1 MSSGSF
7 AADLA
12 ATAIDGSDHEWRVD
26 LAERWNVGRN
36 QNGGVLLAT
45 ASDRLAEAV
54 GQPHPF
60 AVTGHYLAAAGAG
73 PARVRATPVKPG
85 RTYATATGEL
95 WQDERE
101 RVRVVGAYGDLSVR
115 TAEGASPVLPP
126 PPDLPAR
133 DACDDLF
140 DVLTASV
147 GERSLTRSLRNF
159 EIRVHPDGGWGAAAT
174 PSEPCLR
181 GWVRFRGEDT
191 VTPSMLLALADGF
204 PPTIL
209 GHTEIGWLPTIELT
223 VHVFAA
229 PPADEPWL
237 RAELRTRSIV
247 GGLLDE
253 DGELWDASGRLVA
266 RFRQLA
272 LLLPRD

>member
-1 MSSGSF
+1 MPSSPF
-7 AADLA
+7 DADTTPAAD
-12 ATAIDGSDHEWRVD
+12 GSVE

-45 ASDRLAEAV
+45 TARALAGVA
-54 GQPHPF
+54 GQPDPF
-60 AVTGHYLAAAGAG
+60 AVTGHYLAAATNG
-73 PARVRATPVKPG
+73 PATVRAAVVKPG

-101 RVRVVGAYGDLSVR
+101 RVRVVGSFGDLSARPTEV
-115 TAEGASPVLPP
+115 AVAAA
-126 PPDLPAR
+126 PPDLPPPH
-133 DACDDLF
+133 DCPDLF
-140 DVLTASV
+140 DLLTAAV
-147 GERSLTRSLRNF
+147 GERSLTKSLRNF
-159 EIRVHPDGGWGAAAT
+159 EIRVAPEDGWG
-174 PSEPCLR
+174 PGSEPSHPSLR
-181 GWVRFRGEDT
+181 GWVRFRDEET
-191 VTPSMLLALADGF
+191 VTPMMLLALADGF

-223 VHVFAA
+223 VHVFGA

-237 RAELRTRSIV
+237 RAQLHTRNIV

-253 DGELWDASGRLVA
+253 DGELWAADGRLVA

-272 LLLPRD
+272 MLIPRET